1 MKKILALS
9 LTLVLLLSVVCAC
22 NDEKETKKKPS
33 TNSSSVSSTEDVSS
47 VESEI
52 SSEEVTSDES
62 TSSEEEVADKPVV
75 NTSSTPEE
83 EEKEEKPENEEP
95 EAEEEEESTGYQIL
109 KTLQGGINFS
119 GMDHGQSVKD
129 KNIYIYDRSYYELI
143 ADAGFDHIRLPV
155 GMGAHVIS
163 EGPDYLLDNESLRYL
178 DVALDY
184 ALDAGL
190 VIFLDNHHGSCYEDK
205 EKFVRIWEQL
215 AERYQYYPDELMFE
229 LVNEPNGL
237 SDNHVNEV
245 QMAAVEVIRKT
256 NPTRIL
262 ALAPNQWNGYYKIWD
277 TQIPSTLN
285 EKGQIEYD
293 KNIVLSVHIYNDL
306 DFTHQGAMSSDGKAS
321 HWRDSLA
328 VSVTEAL
335 AACLDYEERT
345 GRQCW
350 ISEWGAFQGGHRPGE
365 CDLGCME
372 KYYKHFTSE
381 CARMDLAYA
390 VWEFNVGFGIYDN
403 SKNQFYDYLF
413 DNMIIK
419 W

>member
-1 MKKILALS
+1 
-9 LTLVLLLSVVCAC
+9 
-22 NDEKETKKKPS
+22 
-33 TNSSSVSSTEDVSS
+33 
-47 VESEI
+47 
-52 SSEEVTSDES
+52 
-62 TSSEEEVADKPVV
+62 
-75 NTSSTPEE
+75 
-83 EEKEEKPENEEP
+83 
-95 EAEEEEESTGYQIL
+95 
-109 KTLQGGINFS
+109 
-119 GMDHGQSVKD
+119 
-129 KNIYIYDRSYYELI
+129 
-143 ADAGFDHIRLPV
+143 
-155 GMGAHVIS
+155 
-163 EGPDYLLDNESLRYL
+163 
-178 DVALDY
+178 
-184 ALDAGL
+184 
-190 VIFLDNHHGSCYEDK
+190 
-205 EKFVRIWEQL
+205 
-215 AERYQYYPDELMFE
+215 
-229 LVNEPNGL
+229 
-237 SDNHVNEV
+237 
-245 QMAAVEVIRKT
+245 MAAVEVIRKT

-413 DNMIIK
+413 DNMVIK